1 MDTLAINRAIDS
13 HKRQIRILKR
23 LASRVSTLENIQRNQ
38 ALFTNPESIWYGNVN
53 ERLKDERRM
62 ELIKGMIG
70 VLTSEL
76 HRDYRMIYTSIA

>member
-13 HKRQIRILKR
+13 HKMQIRILKR

>member
-23 LASRVSTLENIQRNQ
+23 LANRVSTLENIQRNQ
-38 ALFTNPESIWYGNVN
+38 ALYSNPESPLYGSVTY
-53 ERLKDERRM
+53 RMKDERSM
-62 ELIKGMIG
+62 EIIKGMIG

-76 HRDYRMIYTSIA
+76 HRDYRMMYTSI

>member
-1 MDTLAINRAIDS
+1 MSTIEINRAIDS

-23 LASRVSTLENIQRNQ
+23 LAIRVTTLEMMQKNM

-62 ELIKGMIG
+62 EMVKGMIG

-76 HRDYRMIYTSIA
+76 HRDYRMIYTSNI

>member
-1 MDTLAINRAIDS
+1 MNTIEINRAIDS

-53 ERLKDERRM
+53 ERLKDEQRM

-76 HRDYRMIYTSIA
+76 HRDYRMIYTSI